1 MTPALFADLP
11 RELIERFDESDTGPV
26 STTPSASGRRL
37 TSAQYAESLDA
48 LAARPDE
55 AVALYA
61 HLPFCPVRCLY
72 CACHTTIT
80 HDGEKI
86 DRYLDTL
93 ERELELTTARLGRGR
108 TLSQLHLGGGTPNY
122 LTDSQL
128 IRLMEMLTQRFQI
141 GSDTATNIE
150 CNPRRASAGQLELL
164 KGLGFKGVS
173 FGIQDLDVRVQHA
186 IGRVNSLGLVR
197 DVCATAR
204 EAGFDCISLDL
215 VYGLPN
221 QTLQSFES
229 TLERIVEINPDRVR
243 LFSYAHHPATR
254 PHQYAIEAGC
264 LPRPEEKLALLH
276 SAVGCLTESGYT
288 WIGLD
293 CFVRDGDELAD
304 AQVAGRLRHTGLG
317 YTCAPTQHLLAFG
330 TSSLGEVDGAFVQN
344 ESNADAWRKAI
355 EAGRF
360 PIRWGH
366 KLTDADQHRQRAIAY
381 LLCNLEL
388 PADLLVGLAVD
399 ADQLHRGAAQGL
411 LEISAGG
418 IKVTQRGRYFLR
430 SLCTQ
435 HEPRLAWNNHH
446 WGEPQSS

>member
-11 RELIERFDESDTGPV
+11 RELIERFDESGTETVSFSPV
-26 STTPSASGRRL
+26 AGGQRL
-37 TSAQYAESLDA
+37 GMADYAQSLGA

-55 AVALYA
+55 VVALYV

-93 ERELELTTARLGRGR
+93 EREMDLVTAELGGGRA
-108 TLSQLHLGGGTPNY
+108 LAQLHLGGGTPNY

-128 IRLMEMLTQRFQI
+128 IRLMEMVGSRFHL
-141 GSDTATNIE
+141 GPDTAATIE
-150 CNPRRASAGQLELL
+150 CNPRRASASQLELL

-197 DVCATAR
+197 DVCTTAR
-204 EAGFDCISLDL
+204 ETGFECISLDL

-221 QTLQSFES
+221 QTLASFES
-229 TLERIVEINPDRVR
+229 TLERIIEINPDRIRV
-243 LFSYAHHPATR
+243 FSYSHRPAIR
-254 PHQYAIEAGC
+254 PHQYAIETAC
-264 LPRPEEKLALLH
+264 LPGAQEKLALLH
-276 SAVGCLTESGYT
+276 SAVRCFTESGYT

-304 AQVAGRLRHTGLG
+304 AQAAGRLRHTALG

-330 TSSLGEVDGAFVQN
+330 TSSLGEVDGTFVQN
-344 ESNADAWRKAI
+344 ESNIDAWRKAI
-355 EAGRF
+355 EAGCF
-360 PIRWGH
+360 PILWGH
-366 KLTDADQHRQRAIAY
+366 RLTDADQRRHRAIAH
-381 LLCNLEL
+381 LLCNLAL
-388 PADLLVGLAVD
+388 PASLMAGLEGDAERLV
-399 ADQLHRGAAQGL
+399 RCAAQGL
-411 LEISAGG
+411 IELTDGG

-435 HEPRLAWNNHH
+435 HEPNLAWSNHH
-446 WGEPQSS
+446 WGEPQTS